1 MQVRGWVDEAAA
13 AAALLGQT
21 VFAARPGVHAVH
33 IAAEMVPL
41 AKVRWL
47 GRGVRVEDG
56 QTDRQT
62 ASLHGRNTPLT
73 AAAQLPGPQPPAWQP
88 AAIPHILDIHIK
100 QRF

>member
-1 MQVRGWVDEAAA
+1 MDEAAA

-56 QTDRQT
+56 QTDRQPVCMDVT
-62 ASLHGRNTPLT
+62 PHSLQLHSSLAPSPLHGS
-73 AAAQLPGPQPPAWQP
+73 QLPYHTYW
-88 AAIPHILDIHIK
+88 IYT
-100 QRF
+100 

>member
-1 MQVRGWVDEAAA
+1 MPPPLPAASLANNQPTAMQVRGWVDEAAA

-47 GRGVRVEDG
+47 GRGVRVADG
-56 QTDRQT
+56 RTDR
-62 ASLHGRNTPLT
+62 RF
-73 AAAQLPGPQPPAWQP
+73 AWT
-88 AAIPHILDIHIK
+88 
-100 QRF
+100 